1 MTDQADS
8 RKSWASRHR
17 FSWALG
23 LALSAHAVLLSQIP
37 AHRTGSVTNAG
48 VIWELDLTP
57 EEPELPS
64 SNRLDAAASTMTTPA
79 AEHAFAAARALPT
92 APITSSAS
100 PETAP
105 PEEPNVAPAPASAPL
120 ADADAAGVPLAR
132 TPGERKAVRLFLGPK
147 DLEELSRK
155 QATTEAPRETQSVG
169 RIAEEAEARDGSKGL
184 SRSSATVS
192 AGYRAA
198 QLAPEVG
205 TAVLEVRTD
214 ARGAVTSVSV
224 LGDHVTDAW
233 VLVADDLLSRLKDRL
248 LRVPAGAQ
256 GLLTRLRIDR
266 GYLAEDLSERGRVK
280 RGVAMGQDHHEKDY
294 GWDESTQASFGG
306 HRKAPSLG
314 VSSEWLRKR
323 VKTRVTIVSQQV
335 F

>member
-1 MTDQADS
+1 MTEQADS
-8 RKSWASRHR
+8 RKSWVSRHR
-17 FSWALG
+17 FSFTLG
-23 LALSAHAVLLSQIP
+23 LALLVHAALISYVP
-37 AHRTGSVTNAG
+37 ARRTGSVANAR
-48 VIWELDLTP
+48 VIFELDLTP
-57 EEPELPS
+57 DEPPMAS
-64 SNRLDAAASTMTTPA
+64 SSRLDAGTSTVTAPA
-79 AEHAFAAARALPT
+79 AEDAFAAARALPT
-92 APITSSAS
+92 ATIASSAS

-105 PEEPNVAPAPASAPL
+105 PEEP
-120 ADADAAGVPLAR
+120 DAAAAPEAAPVTEADGTKMPLAR

-147 DLEELSRK
+147 DLAELSRK
-155 QATTEAPRETQSVG
+155 QAPTETPPHTQSIG
-169 RIAEEAEARDGSKGL
+169 RITEEAETMDGSKGL
-184 SRSSATVS
+184 SRSSAAVS
-192 AGYRAA
+192 AGYRSA

-214 ARGAVTSVSV
+214 ARGVVTSVSV

-256 GLLTRLRIDR
+256 GILTRLRIDR

-306 HRKAPSLG
+306 HRPAPSLG

-323 VKTRVTIVSQQV
+323 VKTRVSIVSQQV